1 MSESQS
7 IEYKSS
13 WRDEYLKW
21 VCGFANAKGGT
32 LYVGIGDDGSVTGL
46 PDARRLLEDIPNKI
60 ISGLGIVAAVML
72 HETRQGSY
80 LEIEV
85 EAQAFPVSYKG
96 QYYVRVGATNQLLS
110 GTALDTFLLRKQG
123 QSWDAAPVPDVK
135 PDDLSSEAI
144 RRFAE
149 RARGKGRVP
158 DEALA
163 EDPGTLVRHLR
174 LDRDGYLTNAAVLLF
189 HPEPDRFVPGCTVK
203 IGFFEEAEILYQDEV
218 AGPIV
223 EQADKAIDLLYSK
236 YLKAQISYD
245 GIRRVERYPFP
256 LSAVREAVVN
266 AIVHK
271 NYPSGAPIQI
281 RVYDNRLV
289 VGTSCILPEG
299 WNVDDLLAPHP
310 SEPHNPKIASV
321 FFLAGH
327 IESWGRGV
335 QKIFSDCKLDGIGTP
350 VFRMVGNNLSVEFEA
365 PNDRLAGAGSSRE
378 KDAVSGMECT
388 DSSRKRTD
396 SIEEHDDSNAE
407 RADSPETSRND
418 NGGFNATTL
427 QNIDELCR
435 SLSDADQFGRHE
447 VIEAIGGSDSR
458 AGKLL
463 KKMLEAGIIE
473 QVKGHGKGRYR
484 FKRTR
489 TQKSGEEES
498 GGR

>member
-46 PDARRLLEDIPNKI
+46 SDARRLLEDIPNKI

-96 QYYVRVGATNQLLS
+96 QYYVRAGATNQLLS

-289 VGTSCILPEG
+289 VGNSCILPEG

-310 SEPHNPKIASV
+310 SEPHNQPQDSQRLLPRRAHRELGQRRAENLQRLQARRHRGSR
-321 FFLAGH
+321 FPHG
-327 IESWGRGV
+327 GQQPQRGV
-335 QKIFSDCKLDGIGTP
+335 RGSERPSGGCGIAQEERCRFGYGT
-350 VFRMVGNNLSVEFEA
+350 
-365 PNDRLAGAGSSRE
+365 
-378 KDAVSGMECT
+378 
-388 DSSRKRTD
+388 
-396 SIEEHDDSNAE
+396 
-407 RADSPETSRND
+407 
-418 NGGFNATTL
+418 
-427 QNIDELCR
+427 
-435 SLSDADQFGRHE
+435 
-447 VIEAIGGSDSR
+447 
-458 AGKLL
+458 
-463 KKMLEAGIIE
+463 
-473 QVKGHGKGRYR
+473 YR
-484 FKRTR
+484 FEQETYRFD
-489 TQKSGEEES
+489 
-498 GGR
+498 

>member
-1 MSESQS
+1 M
-7 IEYKSS
+7 
-13 WRDEYLKW
+13 
-21 VCGFANAKGGT
+21 
-32 LYVGIGDDGSVTGL
+32 TGL
-46 PDARRLLEDIPNKI
+46 SDARRLLEDIPNKI
-60 ISGLGIVAAVML
+60 ISGLGIVAAVIL

-96 QYYVRVGATNQLLS
+96 QYYVRAGATNQLLS

-163 EDPGTLVRHLR
+163 EEPGTLVRHLR

-218 AGPIV
+218 SGPIV
-223 EQADKAIDLLYSK
+223 EQADKTIDLLYSK

-271 NYPSGAPIQI
+271 NYPSGRADPDTRLRQPPRRGELVHPARGLERGRPAGTAPLRAAQSQ
-281 RVYDNRLV
+281 DSQRL
-289 VGTSCILPEG
+289 LPRRAHRKLGQRRAE
-299 WNVDDLLAPHP
+299 DLQRLQARRHRGSRFPHGGQQP
-310 SEPHNPKIASV
+310 Q
-321 FFLAGH
+321 
-327 IESWGRGV
+327 RGV
-335 QKIFSDCKLDGIGTP
+335 RGSERPSGGCGIAQGE
-350 VFRMVGNNLSVEFEA
+350 RC
-365 PNDRLAGAGSSRE
+365 R
-378 KDAVSGMECT
+378 SGMERT

-396 SIEEHDDSNAE
+396 SIEEHDDSDAE
-407 RADSPETSRND
+407 RADSSETSRND

-427 QNIDELCR
+427 QNIEELRR

-447 VIEAIGGSDSR
+447 VIESIGGSDSR